1 MKKLMSQKQL
11 AANRRNAQ
19 KSTGPKSAVG
29 KAWSRQNALKHGI
42 LSQEVL
48 VRGQHLRESP
58 REYEALR
65 AEYCE
70 NLAPVG
76 PVEAML
82 VDRIVTT
89 HWRLR
94 RALRAESG
102 EAALSMDNGAWDR
115 AHLEVSWLWFRWRMA
130 GDVARGMQDTAVGCE
145 YLIHTLEILQRCV
158 RQEGE
163 LSEAGLAR
171 ARELLGNGPSALLDK
186 LTEFRERL
194 VARPEDQPAEA
205 WRATHR
211 EEVLARLDHELRSAR
226 AVAEPVF
233 ARAKVNE
240 QSLQAA
246 AAVPPPEVLDRL
258 LRYETTL
265 ERQLYRAMHQLE
277 RLQRRRLGEAV
288 PAPAV
293 LEVASG
299 C

>member
-1 MKKLMSQKQL
+1 MPKLMSQKQL
-11 AANRRNAQ
+11 EANRRNAR
-19 KSTGPKSAVG
+19 KSTGPKSGPG
-29 KAWSRQNALKHGI
+29 KAWSKQNALKHGI

-65 AEYCE
+65 AEYFE

-76 PVEAML
+76 PMEAML

-102 EAALSMDNGAWDR
+102 EAALSVDGGAHRR
-115 AHLEVSWLWFRWRMA
+115 AEPSVGLLWFQWRLA
-130 GDVARGMQDTAVGCE
+130 GDVARGMLDSALGCK
-145 YLIHTLEILQRCV
+145 YFIHTLEILLRFV
-158 RQEGE
+158 RRDGE
-163 LSEAGLAR
+163 LTAAGLAR

-186 LTEFRERL
+186 LVEFRQRLLER
-194 VARPEDQPAEA
+194 PDDQPPEA
-205 WRATHR
+205 WRARHR
-211 EEVLARLDHELRSAR
+211 EEVLARLHHELLSAQ

-233 ARAKVNE
+233 ARAKVEE
-240 QSLQAA
+240 QSRQSAA
-246 AAVPPPEVLDRL
+246 TLPSAKVLDKI

-293 LEVASG
+293 LEVTSG